1 MKKINLTTKRQI
13 YIAVAIILVLMSAV
27 TAIRIKVSGEETAE
41 AYSYSNVIEQV
52 LADEV
57 TAYLQNAADLGEE
70 TGANVANEAVESY
83 RLIIRS
89 DVDAVNDDHT
99 SAIQERILSTLQ
111 KSTGEKELTEENM
124 TALSAGVAEIVWQ
137 TVLSQIQKATEN
149 VEESDYFY
157 LAESLQEQINELE
170 QRKMKI
176 SVHADISNNTELT
189 SEDILSMINGMT
201 DQELKQMT
209 ESLGLAEEDIQELL
223 ESYQSDADKE
233 MDSKLKEVEQKL
245 MQEIRESRGQDGKN
259 GEKGI
264 QGEQGEKG
272 EGGTNG
278 KSIFVRY
285 SENANGDGMTERP
298 MSTSKYM
305 GTYAG
310 AKASTNPYDYSWSKY
325 TGDDGKSIFIRYSEK
340 SNGENMTERPTST
353 TKYMGTYTGSEA
365 SANPYDYSWSK
376 YIGDDGNDG
385 NNIFIR
391 YSEKSNGE
399 GMTEKPTSTTKYM
412 GTYTGAKASADPS
425 DYLWSQYVGNDGSDG
440 NSVFIRYAT
449 SANGAN
455 MTKQPNSDT
464 KYMGTYIGAKA
475 SADPEDYTWTR
486 YSDATIS
493 FSNGTLYITQ

>member
-70 TGANVANEAVESY
+70 TGANTGANVANEAVESY

-353 TKYMGTYTGSEA
+353 TKYM
-365 SANPYDYSWSK
+365 
-376 YIGDDGNDG
+376 
-385 NNIFIR
+385 
-391 YSEKSNGE
+391 
-399 GMTEKPTSTTKYM
+399 
-412 GTYTGAKASADPS
+412 
-425 DYLWSQYVGNDGSDG
+425 
-440 NSVFIRYAT
+440 
-449 SANGAN
+449 
-455 MTKQPNSDT
+455 
-464 KYMGTYIGAKA
+464 
-475 SADPEDYTWTR
+475 
-486 YSDATIS
+486 
-493 FSNGTLYITQ
+493 